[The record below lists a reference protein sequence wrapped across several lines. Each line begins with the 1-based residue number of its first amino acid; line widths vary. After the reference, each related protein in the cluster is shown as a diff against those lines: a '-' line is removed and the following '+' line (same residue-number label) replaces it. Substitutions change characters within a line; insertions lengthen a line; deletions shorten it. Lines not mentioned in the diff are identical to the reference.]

1 MKNKKIAVMADIHNN
16 VEAFKACFAEAKNQG
31 VTEYIFLGDYLGD
44 MANPQETLK
53 LMDEIKKNYPCTFI
67 RGNKEDYWINHREN
81 PQEIW
86 KLGTTTTGML
96 AYNYENLTDTD
107 IDSFEAMPISKEM
120 KYEGFPKFTVCHGSP
135 FKVNQSMRSDYD
147 YIDDLITQI
156 DTNIVIC
163 GHFHIQTEYVRKG
176 KKIINPGAIGVPLHS
191 KGKTQFMS
199 LHGENGCWKHE
210 FITLSYDI
218 DKTLKS
224 MDDENLYKIAP
235 GWYEITKHLLLT
247 GEASHASVIG
257 QVMEQY
263 YKDSGIKTLH
273 DIPEEY
279 WKKALEKLSIII

>member
-1 MKNKKIAVMADIHNN
+1 MRNIKIAVMADIHSN
-16 VEAFKACFAEAKNQG
+16 VEALKACLAEARNQG

-67 RGNKEDYWINHREN
+67 RGNKEDYWINHRQN

-96 AYNYENLTDTD
+96 AYNYENLTDND

-147 YIDDLITQI
+147 YIDNLITQI
-156 DTNIVIC
+156 ETDIVIC

-176 KKIINPGAIGVPLHS
+176 KIILNPGAIGVPLHS
-191 KGKTQFMS
+191 EGKAQFMI

-235 GWYEITKHLLLT
+235 GWYEITKHLLFT

-263 YKDSGIKTLH
+263 YKDTGIKTLH

-279 WKKALEKLSIII
+279 WKKVLTKLSIII

>member
-67 RGNKEDYWINHREN
+67 RGNKEDYWINHRKN

-191 KGKTQFMS
+191 KGKTQFMI

-235 GWYEITKHLLLT
+235 GWYEITKHLMLT
-247 GEASHASVIG
+247 REASHASVIG